1 MGDGL
6 LGPFYKL
13 KEEWEEASSG
23 SLKLYLC
30 TAMDPKHRP
39 VLIWLLLGAVLIAA
53 MVVIGGITR
62 LTHSGLSMVD
72 WDPIMGSI
80 PPTNEAEWKD
90 AFEQYKQFPEYQKK
104 NYDMKLEGFKSI
116 YFWEYLHRM
125 WGRMMGLVFIIP
137 FGIFIVQGRIRGELL
152 KQCLLILLGGAL
164 VAGLGWFMVLS
175 GLKDRPDVS
184 HYRLAIHLVAA
195 FSLFAYVLWT
205 AFDLRWPSQGDP
217 PQDRKGTI
225 NWGRAFLVLLML
237 QVVYGAFVAGMGAGT
252 FFNTWPRMGNA
263 WFPEA
268 VSSLEPL
275 WRNFFEG
282 KAGVQ
287 FVHRSLAILLFLM
300 GVGILSRLFSGP
312 TPGPLQRAGFLFG
325 ASLLLQFLL
334 GIFTL
339 ILEVPIVLAVL
350 HQVGALLLLA
360 TNLYLL
366 HRAKGVS

>member
-1 MGDGL
+1 
-6 LGPFYKL
+6 
-13 KEEWEEASSG
+13 
-23 SLKLYLC
+23 
-30 TAMDPKHRP
+30 MDPKHRP

-80 PPTNEAEWKD
+80 PPTSEAEWKD

-104 NYDMKLEGFKSI
+104 NFDMELKGFKSI

-137 FGIFIVQGRIRGELL
+137 FGIFIYQGRIKGELL

-164 VAGLGWFMVLS
+164 VGGLGWFMVLS
-175 GLKDRPDVS
+175 GLKEQPDVS

-205 AFDLRWPSQGDP
+205 AFELRWPTGGEP
-217 PQDRKGTI
+217 APERKPLRR
-225 NWGRAFLVLLML
+225 WGRAFFIMLLL
-237 QVVYGAFVAGMGAGT
+237 QVVYGAFVAGMGAGSL
-252 FFNTWPRMGNA
+252 FNTWPKMGDA
-263 WFPEA
+263 WLPEA
-268 VSSLEPL
+268 VASLEPL

-287 FVHRSLAILLFLM
+287 FIHRSLAILLFLM
-300 GVGILSRLFSGP
+300 GLRILWPIMFGP
-312 TPGPLQRAGFLFG
+312 SPQALKKAGSLFG

-334 GIFTL
+334 GILTL

-350 HQVGALLLLA
+350 HQVGALLLLGS
-360 TNLYLL
+360 NLYLL
-366 HRAKGVS
+366 HRGKGSV